1 MRSVAAPNRLGRP
14 LKFKPAFCL
23 ALGLAILS
31 APALADTSC
40 RREGFAQW
48 LLGVRAEA
56 AAKGMS
62 GSTLAALDSVKQA
75 PKVLAQDRTQPSLS
89 QSFVSFAARI
99 VSHDRISRGRALLAK
114 HARTIDRIEREYG
127 VPGAVVAAFWGLETD
142 FGAFMGSF
150 DSLDALATL
159 AYDCRR
165 PDYFRAE
172 LLAALTLLDRGD
184 LRRSE
189 MRGAW
194 AGELGQVQFTPTNY
208 LKYAVDFDG
217 DGRRDLVSSV
227 PDALASAARLLV
239 SLGWQPNAPWLEEV
253 ALPKA
258 MDWSQAGRSIRHPR
272 RYWAGEGVR
281 RRDGSPLRADGVET
295 ALVLPMGRTGPA
307 FLAYRNFDIFWE
319 WNNSSNYSLAAAYFA
334 TRLAGAPKMAAGSGV
349 EMLNAAQMAE
359 VQTRLNQAGF
369 DAGPADG
376 RLGQRTRDGVRA
388 AQIAFGMAPDG
399 FPTRELLDRLR
410 AGH

>member
-1 MRSVAAPNRLGRP
+1 MTAIAARGRP
-14 LKFKPAFCL
+14 GRLHRHSPALC
-23 ALGLAILS
+23 LGLALAIL
-31 APALADTSC
+31 AGPAMADTSC
-40 RREGFAQW
+40 RRENFAEW
-48 LLGVRAEA
+48 VRDVRAEA

-62 GSTLAALDSVKQA
+62 ASTLAALASVKQS
-75 PKVLAQDRTQPSLS
+75 PKILTRDRTQPSLS
-89 QSFVSFAARI
+89 QSFVSFAGRL
-99 VSHDRISRGRALLAK
+99 VSNDRISRGRALLAK
-114 HARTIDRIEREYG
+114 HAKTIARIERDYG
-127 VPGAVVAAFWGLETD
+127 VPGPVVAAFWGLETD

-165 PDYFRAE
+165 PDYFREE

-227 PDALASAARLLV
+227 PDALASAAHYLV
-239 SLGWQPNAPWLEEV
+239 SLGWRPNAPWLEEV
-253 ALPKA
+253 AVPTA
-258 MDWSQAGRSIRHPR
+258 MDWSQAGRAIRHPR

-281 RRDGSPLRADGVET
+281 RGAGSPLPADGAEA

-307 FLAYRNFDIFWE
+307 FLAYPNFDVFWD

-334 TRLAGAPKMAAGSGV
+334 TRLAGAPTMAAGSGV
-349 EMLNAAQMAE
+349 TMLTAAEMAE
-359 VQTRLNQAGF
+359 VQTRLNRAGY

-376 RLGQRTRDGVRA
+376 RLGQKTRDGVRA
-388 AQIAFGMAPDG
+388 AQIALGLAPDG
-399 FPTRELLDRLR
+399 FPTKELLERLR
-410 AGH
+410 AGR